1 MEQLKFSSMKPD
13 CSLKEK
19 EMSLICWS
27 PPPPKK
33 YSGIK
38 QFLSAKKTGRENI
51 EGEGGG
57 QWP

>member
-1 MEQLKFSSMKPD
+1 MKPD

-38 QFLSAKKTGRENI
+38 KFLSAKKTGRENI